1 MPNLKALFSTFK
13 IHLSQSFGRA
23 TFRFCVLFQPILYS
37 FILYIMY
44 KDSAHINYV
53 NYVVL
58 GSGITSLWSSLCFSS
73 AGDIERER
81 FMGTLENIFCAPVK
95 FTTIVLGKVLANTL
109 LGLSSLFISLA
120 FIKIAF
126 NGTFHVAH
134 LGLFILS
141 FILMIISFICI
152 AMIIAPIFTLS
163 KNARA
168 LMNCLEYPVFILCGI
183 VFPIDLLP
191 KWIRPISYILSPTWS
206 TELLRQS
213 SLGITDFSL
222 FYKQIFILLFLCLI
236 YLLIS
241 HRLFKKI
248 DTLTRVK
255 ATLGV
260 Q

>member
-1 MPNLKALFSTFK
+1 
-13 IHLSQSFGRA
+13 
-23 TFRFCVLFQPILYS
+23 
-37 FILYIMY
+37 MY
-44 KDSAHINYV
+44 KDSPHINYV

-95 FTTIVLGKVLANTL
+95 FTTIVLGKIFANTF
-109 LGLSSLFISLA
+109 LGLNSLFISLL

-126 NGTFHVAH
+126 NGNFYIAH

-141 FILMIISFICI
+141 FLLMIFSFICI
-152 AMIIAPIFTLS
+152 ALIIAPIFTLS

-168 LMNCLEYPVFILCGI
+168 LMNCLEYPIFIFCGI

-191 KWIRPISYILSPTWS
+191 KWTRPISYILSPTWA

-213 SLGITDFSL
+213 SLGITNFSL
-222 FYKQIFILLFLCLI
+222 FYKEIFALLSLCVI

-241 HRLFKKI
+241 KRLFKKI
-248 DTLTRVK
+248 DALTRIK